1 MAKVLGEPGRY
12 VSQQSVKKFRRL
24 IWTAIAGIGL
34 LSFSYGV
41 FIVYTLFVRKSLM
54 TGMIWTTA
62 FVLFALL
69 IGRFVNRKIE
79 EYDKERLNFLKGAT
93 GEQAV
98 ARKIDDLPDGYCVI
112 HDLATPF
119 GNLDHVVIGPT
130 GVFILETKNWKGTIT
145 ADGKGDIVQN
155 NALAKKATVKPL
167 IARMMNVRD
176 KVKTLCDAGQD
187 LPYFNA
193 LLVFPS
199 ARVEAKWGQTGRALC
214 ITDEQIWRCVVETN
228 PERKLNA
235 QEIERLSQAFRALA
249 TMDKEFPNG
258 TSGIKDQMR

>member
-12 VSQQSVKKFRRL
+12 VSQQSVKRFRRQVL
-24 IWTAIAGIGL
+24 SAIAGIAL
-34 LSFSYGV
+34 LTFLFGA
-41 FIVYTLFVRKSLM
+41 FCVYDLVVKKSLLASVFA
-54 TGMIWTTA
+54 TA
-62 FVLFALL
+62 ALL
-69 IGRFVNRKIE
+69 LLVFFIGCVVTRKIDE
-79 EYDKERLNFLKGAT
+79 HERERVNFLKGAT

-98 ARKIDDLPDGYCVI
+98 ARKLDDLPDEFCVI

-145 ADGKGDIVQN
+145 ADGKGGILYN
-155 NALAKKATVKPL
+155 KASPGKSPIKPL

-176 KVKTLCDAGQD
+176 KLKTLCDAGED

-199 ARVEAKWGQTGRALC
+199 ARVEARWGQTGKALC
-214 ITDEQIWRCVVETN
+214 ITDEQIRRRVVDAS
-228 PERKLNA
+228 PERKLNT

-249 TMDKEFPNG
+249 TMDKEFP
-258 TSGIKDQMR
+258 SGVHPT

>member
-12 VSQQSVKKFRRL
+12 VSQQSVKRFRRL
-24 IWTAIAGIGL
+24 VLSAIAGIALLTFLFGAFCVYDLVVKKSL
-34 LSFSYGV
+34 LSSV
-41 FIVYTLFVRKSLM
+41 FA
-54 TGMIWTTA
+54 TA
-62 FVLFALL
+62 VLLL
-69 IGRFVNRKIE
+69 LNIFIGRVVTRKIDE
-79 EYDKERLNFLKGAT
+79 HERERVNFLKGAT

-98 ARKIDDLPDGYCVI
+98 ARKLDDLPDEFCVI

-145 ADGKGDIVQN
+145 ADGKGGILFN
-155 NALAKKATVKPL
+155 NAPPKKAPIKPL

-176 KVKTLCDAGQD
+176 KVKTLCDAGED
-187 LPYFNA
+187 LPYFNG

-199 ARVEAKWGQTGRALC
+199 ARVEAKWGQTGKALC
-214 ITDEQIWRCVVETN
+214 ITDEQIQRRVADTS

-235 QEIERLSQAFRALA
+235 QEIEHLSQAFKALA

-258 TSGIKDQMR
+258 TRPV